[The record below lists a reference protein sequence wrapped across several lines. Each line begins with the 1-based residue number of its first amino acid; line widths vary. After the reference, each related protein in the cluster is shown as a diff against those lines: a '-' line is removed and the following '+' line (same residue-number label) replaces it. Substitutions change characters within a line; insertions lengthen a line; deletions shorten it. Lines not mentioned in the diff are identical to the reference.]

1 MKKLLLVFLII
12 GVLLTVSCKKE
23 PVTDENN
30 NDVQVSV
37 ETPEN
42 TDVSESDETETETE
56 PEIQGGEEIQAILD
70 GALMVTEYD
79 SKQQV
84 FLFDLGVVNDL
95 YAGKP
100 SRYAIGDIDEDGV
113 YELVVEFS
121 LDADKAVIKK
131 RNIRRFRKRKSALIN
146 STYFD
151 SSENVNLACILFLD

>member
-1 MKKLLLVFLII
+1 MKKLLFVFLIV
-12 GVLLTVSCKKE
+12 GVLLTASCKEE
-23 PVTDENN
+23 PVTKENE
-30 NDVQVSV
+30 DVQISV
-37 ETPEN
+37 QTPEN
-42 TDVSESDETETETE
+42 ADMPEKDETETEPEIKSETE
-56 PEIQGGEEIQAILD
+56 AEVESEIQGGEEIQAILD

-121 LDADKAVIKK
+121 LAADKAVIKK
-131 RNIRRFRKRKSALIN
+131 TEDDWTAKHNLDSEDNVLLDWIN
-146 STYFD
+146 F
-151 SSENVNLACILFLD
+151 

>member
-42 TDVSESDETETETE
+42 TDVSESDETETETETE

-121 LDADKAVIKK
+121 LAADKAVIKK
-131 RNIRRFRKRKSALIN
+131 TEDDWTAKHNLDSEDNVLLDWIN
-146 STYFD
+146 F
-151 SSENVNLACILFLD
+151 